1 MQQRRTKL
9 IGISIIG
16 LILMNFPIAGLFS
29 RDYTLWGIP
38 GLYVVFFLIWLGL
51 ILLTKHYTDPSRKRV
66 ARNHKPPAA
75 P

>member
-29 RDYTLWGIP
+29 RNYTVWGIP
-38 GLYVVFFLIWLGL
+38 GLYVAFFLIWLGL
-51 ILLTKHYTDPSRKRV
+51 ILLTKHYADP
-66 ARNHKPPAA
+66 ARNKTARKPKPPTT

>member
-29 RDYTLWGIP
+29 RDYTLLGVP

-51 ILLTKHYTDPSRKRV
+51 ILLTKHYTDPSRKRTS
-66 ARNHKPPAA
+66 RHPKPPAT